1 MLLALVLSFVG
12 ACGLPRSPDSID
24 SRCAMGFD
32 MLEQSA
38 CRPGTNPEFLKFQLE
53 DYKKQCTDPGSV
65 ARIEKIKATC
75 LVGLQAAVRET
86 KDDRRKIR
94 AKYVGE
100 VSALLLDPA
109 YAPLADRYRDAKD
122 SAALDALVALARKH
136 GIDPAYAK
144 ELDLW

>member
-1 MLLALVLSFVG
+1 MVTTLALALAGCG
-12 ACGLPRSPDSID
+12 APRSADSID

-32 MLEQSA
+32 MLEKSA
-38 CRPGTNPEFLKFQLE
+38 CQPGTNPEFVKFQLE
-53 DYKKQCTDPGSV
+53 EFKKQCNDPGSV

-75 LVGLQAAVRET
+75 VVGLKTAVRET
-86 KDDRRKIR
+86 KDERRKIR
-94 AKYVGE
+94 AKYVNE

-109 YAPLADRYRDAKD
+109 YARAADRYRDAKD
-122 SAALDALVALARKH
+122 EAALDQLMALARKY